1 MNKNEVDNLIQ
12 KFISNPEVF
21 TLFRGE
27 NQTNQGGLHFTTD
40 KDWASKFGDKILEG
54 KLPKDSK
61 IKLIT
66 NSDFEEGLKLNILSE
81 KQLWES
87 IFEKGYDAIIGHD
100 PMNSDMLDIIINPK
114 HLELFKV
121 LN

>member
-12 KFISNPEVF
+12 KFISNPESF

-40 KDWASKFGDKILEG
+40 KDWASKFGENILEG

-61 IKLIT
+61 IKLIK
-66 NSDFEEGLKLNILSE
+66 NSDFEEGFKANILSE
-81 KQLWES
+81 QQLWDS
-87 IFEKGYDAIIGHD
+87 IFEKGYDAIVGYD